1 MMAAWI
7 NIGESYELVNEYGAR
22 GGTLITL
29 DKQIHHRNLRALYE
43 PPIGFKTDKFK
54 FIERRL
60 VKIKS
65 A

>member
-1 MMAAWI
+1 MRAAWI
-7 NIGESYELVNEYGAR
+7 NLGYSYELVSEYGTR

-43 PPIGFKTDKFK
+43 PPIGFKTDQYRFV
-54 FIERRL
+54 ERRL
-60 VKIKS
+60 VKRIS